1 MRIFTCFAVL
11 FLALNEIV
19 ALEYH
24 VVFDAKGRLVGK
36 TEGSAKTGYENF
48 GKGAYFVLRKGTA
61 DKKSPEYK
69 RSVPALESGRTR
81 WYEAGKNEHV
91 KICPSDSSSRGI
103 WLAKIQAE
111 VDSSNCLC
119 VFTDQFV
126 RSVSAL
132 YIPDTSRRDI
142 ADTSWILIGQKIAP
156 ISEGTH
162 RFFEGKEA
170 PLRKMQNPESGYRDI
185 NFSYDLIVDAMEFRV
200 GDAEWLIG
208 SAETDSLIG
217 KDLDFIDERKLFNR
231 SSLSM
236 ETSEIYRLANARSAR
251 DGLDSVYRLLP
262 KEVWE
267 KSGLPFL
274 DISERRNLVLVLD
287 TSANGYRVPF
297 FEEWAALQRAGGSGD
312 FFWGNDYSLSG
323 EVVKYEQ
330 LFKDTASAFCRPSGQ
345 KAPNPYGLYDVY
357 GNALEYVLKR
367 SFSGRYYHMIEC
379 QSDLKYD
386 RSPVCSLFFD
396 MVGYRASKRRKIC
409 IGEFDAEG
417 NAVET
422 CTPYM
427 KRTFVKGFR
436 LVRKLR

>member
-11 FLALNEIV
+11 FLVLSEV
-19 ALEYH
+19 FALEYH
-24 VVFDAKGRLVGK
+24 VVFDAKGRLIGK
-36 TEGSAKTGYENF
+36 TEGSAKIGYENF

-81 WYEAGKNEHV
+81 WYEAEKNEHV

-126 RSVSAL
+126 RSASAL
-132 YIPDTSRRDI
+132 YISDTSRMES
-142 ADTSWILIGQKIAP
+142 ADTSWILVGQKIVP
-156 ISEGTH
+156 LSKGTH

-231 SSLSM
+231 SSLPM

-323 EVVKYEQ
+323 EAVKYEQ
-330 LFKDTASAFCRPSGQ
+330 LFGNTASAFCRPSGQ

-357 GNALEYVLKR
+357 GNALEYVLKH
-367 SFSGRYYHMIEC
+367 SSSGRYHHMLEC
-379 QSDLKYD
+379 QTDLKYD

-417 NAVET
+417 NVSET

>member
-1 MRIFTCFAVL
+1 MKVFMCFVL
-11 FLALNEIV
+11 LLALNEIF

-36 TEGSAKTGYENF
+36 TEGAAKIDYDNF
-48 GKGAYFVLRKGTA
+48 GKGAYFVLRKSVT

-69 RSVPALESGRTR
+69 RSVPALEAGRTR
-81 WYEAGKNEHV
+81 WYEAEKNKHV

-126 RSVSAL
+126 RSLFAL
-132 YIPDTSRRDI
+132 YVSDTSRMES
-142 ADTSWILIGQKIAP
+142 ADTSWILVGQKIVP
-156 ISEGTH
+156 LSEGTH

-185 NFSYDLIVDAMEFRV
+185 NFSYDLIVDATEFRV

-217 KDLDFIDERKLFNR
+217 KDMDFIDERKLFDR
-231 SSLSM
+231 SSLPM

-262 KEVWE
+262 KDVWE

-274 DISERRNLVLVLD
+274 DISERRNLVLALD
-287 TSANGYRVPF
+287 TSANGYRAPF

-312 FFWGNDYSLSG
+312 
-323 EVVKYEQ
+323 
-330 LFKDTASAFCRPSGQ
+330 
-345 KAPNPYGLYDVY
+345 
-357 GNALEYVLKR
+357 
-367 SFSGRYYHMIEC
+367 
-379 QSDLKYD
+379 
-386 RSPVCSLFFD
+386 
-396 MVGYRASKRRKIC
+396 
-409 IGEFDAEG
+409 
-417 NAVET
+417 
-422 CTPYM
+422 
-427 KRTFVKGFR
+427 
-436 LVRKLR
+436 